1 MSSNFAYNPRRPR
14 NPFLPYDD
22 SQAAAADQ
30 GVYSPAPDLGGGG
43 QPEQPQMFTP
53 PPTSVFQ
60 PPQDKLAEAN
70 SILQG
75 GGRRSAF
82 APAPSSNDFSDV
94 HPDVSSASFH
104 SVQNALSP
112 PPDVNADRSSPSFPT
127 PRGSVFSPPAGKSAA
142 ASFDPGDSRN
152 AFSPPSNTAQPYHVV
167 GPNNEPRMQTHNL
180 VTGQRAR
187 EWRGGECRPAR
198 GASAGGGGGGGGGG
212 EAGEWRARKSSR
224 ASGPSAGGSGG
235 RGA

>member
-152 AFSPPSNTAQPYHVV
+152 AFSPPSNTAQPYQVV

-187 EWRGGECRPAR
+187 EWR
-198 GASAGGGGGGGGGG
+198 
-212 EAGEWRARKSSR
+212 ARKSSR

>member
-152 AFSPPSNTAQPYHVV
+152 AFSPPSNTAQPYQVV

-187 EWRGGECRPAR
+187 EWR
-198 GASAGGGGGGGGGG
+198 
-212 EAGEWRARKSSR
+212 ARKSSR

-235 RGA
+235 RGAEGILGTCGGNKRTAGGPPPVRGVTRGAC